1 MSPPQARRAAAGR
14 RNVAKSLAGRM
25 GNVNLRGKKHKVMSC
40 GCCICTDL
48 RDKYREIE
56 ARKDIAEATTPQPT
70 PAPGEPTEKE

>member
-1 MSPPQARRAAAGR
+1 M
-14 RNVAKSLAGRM
+14 VKSLAGRM

-56 ARKDIAEATTPQPT
+56 ARKEVAEALAPPPTTP
-70 PAPGEPTEKE
+70 AGG